1 MTAPS
6 GEGTLG
12 TGSAGEGLRRH
23 WARTPANVTWKHLD
37 TPNRRSLPWPQSV
50 VRGYAMATVSIAEAA
65 QRLGVSEKT
74 IRRRLGG
81 GALRGE
87 RISRPQ
93 GYTWAVHLDEDVDRR
108 SDSAGRRRVPF
119 WYGRWTGSAPR
130 LRQAVPRPLA
140 YAVVGLSL
148 AALFRGVVRRRL
160 GGDRVS
166 AVT

>member
-1 MTAPS
+1 M
-6 GEGTLG
+6 
-12 TGSAGEGLRRH
+12 
-23 WARTPANVTWKHLD
+23 V
-37 TPNRRSLPWPQSV
+37 
-50 VRGYAMATVSIAEAA
+50 TVSIAEAA

-108 SDSAGRRRVPF
+108 PASAAQRRIPS
-119 WYGRWTGSAPR
+119 WYRRWTGADPKV
-130 LRQAVPRPLA
+130 RQVVKRPLA
-140 YAVVGLSL
+140 FAVVGLSL
-148 AALFRGVVRRRL
+148 AAILRGVLRRRL
-160 GGDRVS
+160 GSDGVS